1 MLSTRGP
8 APNAPNAPTPPASQR
23 RPHDEQHF
31 TLSVRLYDG
40 FAQTVDFDSGSIP
53 LLAIDEPPPLGA
65 ARGPNPVRLLG
76 AAVGGCLGASL
87 LFCLRKARV
96 DVRDLRTIVEG
107 SLTRNDDGRLR
118 VANIRVKLVPTIA
131 DSQCA
136 GLERCAELFEDYC
149 IVTESVRE
157 GIEIAVE
164 VAPPV
169 PATSSR

>member
-8 APNAPNAPTPPASQR
+8 AQSGPAPSAPDR
-23 RPHDEQHF
+23 RPHDEQRF

-40 FAQTVDFDSGSIP
+40 FAQTVNFDAGSIP
-53 LLAIDEPPPLGA
+53 LLAIDEPPPLGTS
-65 ARGPNPVRLLG
+65 RGPNPVRLLG

-96 DVRDLRTIVEG
+96 EVHDLRTIVEG
-107 SLTRNDDGRLR
+107 TLSRNDTGRLR
-118 VANIRVKLVPTIA
+118 VASIRVKLVPTIG
-131 DSQCA
+131 DSECA

-164 VAPPV
+164 VAAPDPT
-169 PATSSR
+169 TSSR

>member
-8 APNAPNAPTPPASQR
+8 EPNGLARSAPER
-23 RPHDEQHF
+23 RPHAEQHF
-31 TLSVRLYDG
+31 ALSIRLYDG

-65 ARGPNPVRLLG
+65 SRGPNPVRLLG

-96 DVRDLRTIVEG
+96 DVRDLRTVVEG
-107 SLTRNDDGRLR
+107 TLSRNDDGRLR
-118 VANIRVKLVPTIA
+118 VASIRVKLVPTIG
-131 DSQCA
+131 DSPCA

-164 VAPPV
+164 VAPPE
-169 PATSSR
+169 PATRSR